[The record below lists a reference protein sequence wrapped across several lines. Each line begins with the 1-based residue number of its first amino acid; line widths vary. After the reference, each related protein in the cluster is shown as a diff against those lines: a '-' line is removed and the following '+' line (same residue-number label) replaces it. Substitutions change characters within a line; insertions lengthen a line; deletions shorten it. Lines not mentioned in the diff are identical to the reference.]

1 MTAPAASSIL
11 IVDDEEDMR
20 LLAGAVFAGSGFTVA
35 AEAVD
40 GPDALRT
47 LEQLAPPPVPTI
59 ILLDNQMPGMSG
71 LEVATQILADRP
83 DQIIVLFSA
92 FLDVGVQ
99 AEAERLGVAA
109 CVPKAEATKL
119 PQIVQ
124 ALIAERS

>member
-1 MTAPAASSIL
+1 M
-11 IVDDEEDMR
+11 
-20 LLAGAVFAGSGFTVA
+20 LAGAVFEGSGFVVA

-40 GPDALRT
+40 GPDALRK
-47 LEQLAPPPVPTI
+47 LEELAPPPVPTI

-124 ALIAERS
+124 ALIAERSCPI